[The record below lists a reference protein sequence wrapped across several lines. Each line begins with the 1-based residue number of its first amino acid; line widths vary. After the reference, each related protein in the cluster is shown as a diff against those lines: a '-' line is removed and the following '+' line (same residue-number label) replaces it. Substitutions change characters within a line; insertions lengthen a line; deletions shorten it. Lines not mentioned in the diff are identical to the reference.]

1 MSGPTPSEVDV
12 AIIGG
17 GIGGLSTALALQN
30 IGIEAHVFEQ
40 APAYGEVGGHLTMDE
55 AAIKVLKTFN
65 MDQAFR
71 DIGCELDGM
80 EVRAMDTNVRM
91 VHMPL
96 PDLGS
101 MGVKDK
107 TRMGGRIAHAF
118 LRTDYLTIATERM
131 VESTLHTGHKLVDL
145 KGDTESAT
153 ATFENG
159 HKVTAKI
166 ILAADGVRSLAR
178 AQFDNTDATFTHHS
192 VLRTLCSADI
202 LPDDM
207 PNDRMRFWDGWKF
220 GDKEAHTGVHVLTV
234 PVRENKFIS
243 VDIQFM
249 GGDQVQDCDPRDLP
263 IDRVMARFPDTLH
276 PLVKEM
282 FDKRLE
288 PVAAYPLFDRPVANK
303 WVENRIALIGDAAHS
318 MRPNLGQG
326 ACQSVHDAG
335 ELAKSFTEHGLTT
348 KALLAYEAVRKP
360 YTQSV
365 VESAMKTK
373 IDPKAWKKAIDE
385 GKVPPQT

>member
-1 MSGPTPSEVDV
+1 MSGNTPSKVDV

-17 GIGGLSTALALQN
+17 GIGGLSTALALHK
-30 IGIEAHVFEQ
+30 IGFDAHVFEQ

-55 AAIKVLKTFN
+55 AAIAVLKTFDL
-65 MDQAFR
+65 DQAFL
-71 DIGCELDGM
+71 DIGCHLDGM
-80 EVRAMDTNVRM
+80 EVRAMDTGEVA

-107 TRMGGRIAHAF
+107 SRMGGRVAYAF
-118 LRTDYLTIATERM
+118 LRTDYLNICTSRLPEGR
-131 VESTLHTGHKLVDL
+131 LHTGHKLTGL
-145 KGDTESAT
+145 SGDADSAT
-153 ATFENG
+153 AVFENG
-159 HKVTAKI
+159 STVTAKI
-166 ILAADGVRSLAR
+166 MLAADGVRSLAR
-178 AQFDNTDATFTHHS
+178 QEFDNTDATFTKHS
-192 VLRTLCSADI
+192 VLRTLCSADL
-202 LPDDM
+202 LPNDM

-220 GDKEAHTGVHVLTV
+220 GDKAAGVGVHVLTV
-234 PVRENKFIS
+234 PVRDNKFVS

-249 GGDQVQDCDPRDLP
+249 GGDQLQDCSPQDLP
-263 IDRVMARFPDTLH
+263 IERVMARFPDSLDAV
-276 PLVKEM
+276 VKEM
-282 FDKRLE
+282 IDKRVE
-288 PVAAYPLFDRPVANK
+288 PIAAYPLYDRPVANK

-335 ELAKSFTEHGLTT
+335 ELAKSFAEHGLTN